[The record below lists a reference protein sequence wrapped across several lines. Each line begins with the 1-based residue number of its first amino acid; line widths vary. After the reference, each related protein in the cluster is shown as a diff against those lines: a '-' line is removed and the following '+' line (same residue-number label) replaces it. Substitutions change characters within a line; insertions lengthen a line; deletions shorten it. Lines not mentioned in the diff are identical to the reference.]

1 MERTVESNMQNP
13 DRQRGLGRRLKTE
26 MDSIGRDL
34 DQAMHR
40 VIEALEKRNGFSA
53 DRVSERLVD
62 LLEREEDLNEIC
74 LEILGGKKGPTPE
87 LRWAGCAHR
96 VLSLLFR
103 VCEEI
108 TGIAAQIGKIN
119 EGPELPIRQELP
131 EMGRMASEMLTGSI
145 QAVLRPDAEC
155 ARRVMEED
163 SCLDRRKEDFANSAV
178 CLVNQTLND
187 SRAVVPY
194 VLVSRHFERIGD
206 HASHIAEEVAYYL
219 GEEPA

>member
-1 MERTVESNMQNP
+1 VERTVESNMQNP

>member
-1 MERTVESNMQNP
+1 MQNP